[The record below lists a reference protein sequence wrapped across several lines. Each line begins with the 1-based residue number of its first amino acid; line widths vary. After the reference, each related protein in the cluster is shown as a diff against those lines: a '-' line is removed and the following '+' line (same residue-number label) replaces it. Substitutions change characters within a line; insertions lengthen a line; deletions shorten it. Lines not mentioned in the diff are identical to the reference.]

1 MRWTANAGTRDA
13 AEGKV
18 HDVPM
23 TDDLYERYKEA
34 LRVGHVAVLRGS
46 LNAAVDAYRN
56 AAEIAPS
63 RALPHTSLGGVLL
76 RLGRLSEALVEYAAA
91 VARAPHD
98 EGALLGQAEALSTA
112 GQRVDAASALDQVA
126 EIQVGSGRLPEAADT
141 LRRAIEFHETEE
153 RSRRQR
159 ELLRQIRLSAGDH
172 AAEQLLARALRLR
185 DEPAAA
191 VPPVLLAVSPQASV
205 VEPLEPVYVARQ
217 PEVED
222 VRADEVPVEAVEA
235 GEAVGVEPAEAG
247 PAVGAIEPAE
257 VAESVEAVT
266 GEAAA
271 GAYAVE
277 ASDEAVEAVEVETV
291 EPVEPAAASGERETS
306 PAWSGWWREEA
317 SAQPSNDRQPAE
329 EPVAESEEAIETP
342 AEEPVAASLEEA
354 GSEEGVEVAAA
365 TVSDEQPSVVEIAA
379 AAPPPSVE
387 ALPAE
392 IELAVLA
399 AAKASP
405 EAPVV
410 GVMETLADAGSG
422 NGQGHPSGDELLA
435 AAEAADL
442 SGDATTL
449 RSLLLWAARAYAR
462 EGRFEVALDAAHR
475 LLRAA
480 PSDVD
485 THLVLVELY
494 MARDWNA
501 LAAEKL
507 ALLERLAVLSG
518 DEDTRKRVCTMA
530 SKAFPR
536 DERLGALCS

>member
-1 MRWTANAGTRDA
+1 VRWSANAGTRDA

-112 GQRVDAASALDQVA
+112 GQRVDAALALDQVA

-185 DEPAAA
+185 DEPAAT
-191 VPPVLLAVSPQASV
+191 VPPVLLAVSPPAPV
-205 VEPLEPVYVARQ
+205 VESPEPVYVAPQ
-217 PEVED
+217 PEAED
-222 VRADEVPVEAVEA
+222 VRSDAVPVAA
-235 GEAVGVEPAEAG
+235 GEAVEVEPAEAIG
-247 PAVGAIEPAE
+247 PAAVEPAE

-266 GEAAA
+266 DEAAA
-271 GAYAVE
+271 GAFAVE
-277 ASDEAVEAVEVETV
+277 ASDEPAEAMEVEIV
-291 EPVEPAAASGERETS
+291 EPVEPAASGERESS
-306 PAWSGWWREEA
+306 PAWSGWWRDEA

-342 AEEPVAASLEEA
+342 AEEPVAASLEDA
-354 GSEEGVEVAAA
+354 GSEEGVEGAAA

-392 IELAVLA
+392 IELAVLAA